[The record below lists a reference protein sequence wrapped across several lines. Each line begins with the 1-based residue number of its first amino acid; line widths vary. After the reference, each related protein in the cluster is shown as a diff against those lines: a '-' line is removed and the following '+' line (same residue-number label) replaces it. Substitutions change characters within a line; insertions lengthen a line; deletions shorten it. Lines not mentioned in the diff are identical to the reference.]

1 MSRSQSRR
9 SVSLV
14 REDHAELA
22 AFCEQRR
29 IPISQA
35 VSQAIRA
42 LLAGKL
48 PLAPARPML
57 EVMAETCA
65 RRGLPVYQ
73 QPRVS
78 LHVPAI
84 SGTCGGCAAR
94 SEALIPTRIGGALYR
109 LCHRCHHGGEL
120 CSSAL

>member
-1 MSRSQSRR
+1 MSRAQSRR

-22 AFCEQRR
+22 AFCEERR

-48 PLAPARPML
+48 PLLPARPML

-73 QPRVS
+73 RPRVT
-78 LHVPAI
+78 LNVPAI
-84 SGTCGGCAAR
+84 SGTCGSCARTAA
-94 SEALIPTRIGGALYR
+94 ALIPTRIDGVLYR

-120 CSSAL
+120 CSNVL